1 MKIQANF
8 IFDNVLY
15 SFERSSELLDRN
27 YDDEGY
33 ACFLE
38 RIPETEDALFEI
50 NILKNAEVGGELF
63 EGGYVSIY
71 SSSEQVM
78 PDRIIDSEIKFN

>member
-1 MKIQANF
+1 MKIQAYF
-8 IFDNVLY
+8 VFDNVLY

-33 ACFLE
+33 AYFLE
-38 RIPETEDALFEI
+38 RIPETEDGLFEI
-50 NILKNAEVGGELF
+50 NIFKNAEIDGELL
-63 EGGYVSIY
+63 ENGYVSIY

-78 PDRIIDSEIKFN
+78 PDRIIGSMIKFN

>member
-33 ACFLE
+33 AYFLE

-50 NILKNAEVGGELF
+50 NIFKNAEVGLEC
-63 EGGYVSIY
+63 GYVSIY